1 MRLDLDAIFNPD
13 GEGKA
18 KVVPP
23 STRSLPPDESL
34 SDLPADRHF
43 EWDERAAIME
53 YEGGIP
59 RERAEYLA
67 LLDVLARMRGEP
79 RPGELEVEP

>member
-13 GEGKA
+13 RDRKIR
-18 KVVPP
+18 VVPEP
-23 STRSLPPDESL
+23 TVSVSPMESPN
-34 SDLPADRHF
+34 DLPTDRHF

-53 YEGGIP
+53 YEGGIG

-67 LLDVLARMRGEP
+67 LLDVVAQIRGEP
-79 RPGELEVEP
+79 RPGELEVKP